1 MKNIFQEYKRLK
13 KLARAT
19 EGKLGSETITSFLA
33 RIDTETLGKL
43 QVSPKD
49 LGKLKTAKP
58 EARLQLLVPYF
69 EKFIERAIEGKVNQ
83 KIQMGD
89 KLSQAIA
96 RGALQRSG
104 KIVLPQQPLL
114 TLASMHPA
122 AFIALQTKEKVF
134 MYPLVKIKQI
144 LVELEQAEISWEL
157 KTNTLKIFSA
167 DKQDRFACV
176 LFAQDP
182 YTVNGKPKF
191 FVKIS
196 QVQNTSITDL
206 LVKAVEAVLGT

>member
-33 RIDTETLGKL
+33 RIDNETLGKL

-49 LGKLKTAKP
+49 LDKMKTAKP

-69 EKFIERAIEGKVNQ
+69 EKLIERAVEGKINQ
-83 KIQMGD
+83 KIQMGE
-89 KLSQAIA
+89 KLSQTIA
-96 RGALQRSG
+96 RGALHRSG
-104 KIVLPQQPLL
+104 KIILPQQPLL
-114 TLASMHPA
+114 MLASMHPS
-122 AFIALQTKEKVF
+122 AFIALQSGDKVF

-144 LVELEQAEISWEL
+144 LVELEQAEVIWDL
-157 KTNTLKIFSA
+157 KTNTLKILSA
-167 DKQDRFACV
+167 DKRDRFACV

-182 YTVNGKPKF
+182 YTVNGRPKF

-206 LVKAVEAVLGT
+206 LVKAVEAIMGS